1 MTSKPIDRRTF
12 LSTGAKAGFTVCG
25 LCVCSNF
32 DSFVFA
38 GEKIDPKKIN
48 YCGYTCP
55 EDCKFLQGTLNDNLE
70 LKKEAWKLW
79 KIEERFGVEFDPE
92 QAICYGCKSLD
103 KPEGI
108 VLARCT
114 VRTCAQEKKLD
125 SCIECDELT
134 ACDKDLWRR
143 FPKFKEQ
150 VIEMQKKYR
159 AQA

>member
-1 MTSKPIDRRTF
+1 MSSKPIDRRAF
-12 LSTGAKAGFTVCG
+12 LATGAKAGFTVCG
-25 LCVCSNF
+25 LCVCSSF
-32 DSFVFA
+32 DNFVFA
-38 GEKIDPKKIN
+38 GEKIDPSKLN

-55 EDCKFLQGTLNDNLE
+55 EDCKFLQGTLNDDVE

-79 KIEERFGVEFDPE
+79 KIEERFGVEFDQE

-114 VRTCAQEKKLD
+114 VRDCAQEKNLD
-125 SCIECDELT
+125 CCIECDELT

-143 FPKFKEQ
+143 FPEFKEQ
-150 VIEMQKKYR
+150 VIEMQKKYQ